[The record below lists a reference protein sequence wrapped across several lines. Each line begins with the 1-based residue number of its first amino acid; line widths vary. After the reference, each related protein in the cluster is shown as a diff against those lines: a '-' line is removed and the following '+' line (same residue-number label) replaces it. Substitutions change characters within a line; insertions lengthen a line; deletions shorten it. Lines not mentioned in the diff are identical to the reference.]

1 MDMAGIFDIKWR
13 PVATPH
19 EASSLLA
26 VALADGRVSLM
37 DLVKQQSGRAA
48 EPDDPRSTTV
58 EPITQD
64 NCSSC
69 GVGSEHSNLRE
80 LCATAVSTG
89 NAMVLSLDWC
99 KGSGDEPH
107 RAALLASTSGGAV
120 ASLQVAMLRACAA
133 PCPHLRTFST

>member
-58 EPITQD
+58 EPIT
-64 NCSSC
+64 
-69 GVGSEHSNLRE
+69 LKLARA
-80 LCATAVSTG
+80 LCDGCQHGQRHGAI
-89 NAMVLSLDWC
+89 
-99 KGSGDEPH
+99 SG
-107 RAALLASTSGGAV
+107 LV
-120 ASLQVAMLRACAA
+120 
-133 PCPHLRTFST
+133 